1 METETFLL
9 MFIHVTV
16 LVSEIG
22 VGTFLCI
29 ASVAYALP
37 HYHLPEKIML
47 QVMILVWTGG
57 DGI

>member
-16 LVSEIG
+16 LVSVIG

-29 ASVAYALP
+29 AGMAYALP
-37 HYHLPEKIML
+37 HYHLPEKMML
-47 QVMILVWTGG
+47 QAMI
-57 DGI
+57 